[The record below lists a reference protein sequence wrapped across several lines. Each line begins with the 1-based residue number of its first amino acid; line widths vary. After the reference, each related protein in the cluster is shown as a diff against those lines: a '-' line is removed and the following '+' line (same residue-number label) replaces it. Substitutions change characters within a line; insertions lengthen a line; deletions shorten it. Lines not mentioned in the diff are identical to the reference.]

1 MPTFKV
7 ARKAYSDLV
16 AIGRFTEK
24 EWGKAQRITYLKQ
37 IDECF
42 LQIARNPEI
51 GTSCDFIRT
60 GYRKF
65 PQASHLIFYRQDAV
79 GVIEIIRV
87 LHRSMDVESKLSRA

>member
-1 MPTFKV
+1 MGQSP
-7 ARKAYSDLV
+7 ADYH
-16 AIGRFTEK
+16 
-24 EWGKAQRITYLKQ
+24 LKQ

-87 LHRSMDVESKLSRA
+87 LHRSIDVESKLSRA

>member
-1 MPTFKV
+1 MTTFKL

-24 EWGKAQRITYLKQ
+24 EWGKAQRNNYLKQ

-42 LQIARNPEI
+42 SQIANNPDV

-65 PQASHLIFYRQDAV
+65 PQANHLIFYRQDQD
-79 GVIEIIRV
+79 GIIEIIRV
-87 LHRSMDVESKLSRA
+87 LHKSMDVESKLSRA